1 MAKTV
6 SAWGIDVGQ
15 CALKALHC
23 RVEGNQVIA
32 DAFDFVEYPKILSQ
46 PEADPET
53 LIKEA
58 LEQFLSRNKI
68 SLEDRVAISVPGQSG
83 LAKFFKPPPVD
94 SSKIPA
100 IVRFEAKQQ
109 IPFPLEEVIW
119 DFQKMVGGQE
129 VDGFVIDAEVGLF
142 AMKREQVQRY
152 LKPFER
158 AEIALDIVQLAP
170 ISIYNFVGYDVL
182 TDSPPEDMFDA
193 DDPPESVVVLSM
205 GTDATDLVIT
215 NGFRMWQRSIPLGG
229 NHFTKQLTKEMKL
242 TFAKAEHLKR
252 NARQAE
258 DPKAV
263 FQAMRPIFNDV
274 VTEVQRSIGFFQ
286 GLDRKA
292 KIKGVVLLGN
302 TVKLPGLQQY
312 VAKNLGYE
320 VLNFEKFNRLEGS
333 SVVSAPAFTDN
344 VLAFG
349 VCYGLCLQALGQS
362 RLKTSLLP
370 REILTRRLVK
380 AKKPWAVASVGALML
395 ALSLNFAFTYRVQSE
410 VDPERKEKDVSWKQ
424 AEDKVTAVNSLSTTH
439 ETTHKTKLEQLS
451 FAEKIGEEVVGAD
464 DRRVLWLE
472 MLKAL
477 DSALPWTEGVEPGT
491 YVDFKKLPMDQ
502 RKELHIEYIESEY
515 FPDVTTWW
523 TPEVQNRY
531 VELQRAFG
539 ENTGPMAADAA
550 AAPAT
555 TPAPA
560 TAPAAGA
567 TTPVPGTAPAGGAT
581 TPAADATAAPGA
593 GPTGPGWVI
602 ELKGYHYYNSN
613 IEFGGAVHVRHT
625 ILKNLQN
632 GTVTLPID
640 HGTKGREFTM
650 QELGILFPI
659 LAIDDGQP
667 RKVQVAN
674 PDYEPKN
681 QGGAGGF
688 GFSGPMGS
696 DSGIP
701 GGVGLGSLPGSGN
714 SGFGPA
720 VPGNEADANKKKEEE
735 VPPLFNVAKY
745 SFVIQ
750 FCWQPKRISERLKAQ
765 EEKKKAADAAQAAN
779 AGAEA
784 ATPPAVAPPSA
795 GPPGAGPPGTIP
807 TGTAPPG
814 VVPPGTIPTG
824 TAPLDAAP
832 PGAGPPDVPPANPA
846 TPDVLPASP
855 AAPGAVP
862 ATDPTKSTDPGKGT

>member
-1 MAKTV
+1 MAKTIG
-6 SAWGIDVGQ
+6 AWGIDVGQ

-23 RVEGNQVIA
+23 RIEGDQVIA

-46 PEADPET
+46 PEADPDT

-58 LEQFLSRNKI
+58 IEQFLSRNKI
-68 SLEDRVAISVPGQSG
+68 SLDDRVAISVPGQSG

-94 SSKIPA
+94 SAKIPA

-152 LKPFER
+152 LKPFQR
-158 AEIALDIVQLAP
+158 AEIALDLVQLAP
-170 ISIYNFVGYDVL
+170 IAIYNFVGYDVL
-182 TDSPPEDMFDA
+182 TDSPPEDMFDP

-320 VLNFEKFNRLEGS
+320 VLNFEKFNRLQGP
-333 SVVSAPAFTDN
+333 SVISAPAFTDN

-349 VCYGLCLQALGQS
+349 VCYGLCLQAIDQA

-370 REILTRRLVK
+370 REILTQRLIR

-410 VDPERKEKDVSWKQ
+410 V
-424 AEDKVTAVNSLSTTH
+424 AEDRKVNDVTWKDAEAKVASVGTVSTTH
-439 ETTHKTKLEQLS
+439 EGEHKKKEEQIK

-472 MLKAL
+472 LLKAI
-477 DSALPWTEGVEPGT
+477 DTALPWTEGFEPGT
-491 YVDFKKLPMDQ
+491 YVDFKTLPMDQ

-515 FPDVTTWW
+515 FPDMASWW
-523 TPEVQNRY
+523 VPDVQNRHI
-531 VELQRAFG
+531 ELQRALSSG
-539 ENTGPMAADAA
+539 EDANAAAG
-550 AAPAT
+550 AAPAGDASAPGAAGAGPPALGAPAT
-555 TPAPA
+555 PDPATPPALGAPASAVGTPAPTDA
-560 TAPAAGA
+560 TAAPAAGA
-567 TTPVPGTAPAGGAT
+567 GEAG
-581 TPAADATAAPGA
+581 P

-602 ELKGYHYYNSN
+602 ELKGYHYYTSDLRY
-613 IEFGGAVHVRHT
+613 GGAVHVRNT
-625 ILKNLQN
+625 LLKNLQN
-632 GTVTLPID
+632 GVVKLPVD
-640 HGTKGREFTM
+640 HGRAEEEFTM
-650 QELGILFPI
+650 KELGIQYPI
-659 LAIDDGQP
+659 LLMDEGQP
-667 RKVQVAN
+667 KKMWIPN
-674 PDYEPKN
+674 PDFDPKT
-681 QGGAGGF
+681 QGAPGTPGFGMPGGMGMSGMSGSGGMGMSGGF
-688 GFSGPMGS
+688 GA
-696 DSGIP
+696 P
-701 GGVGLGSLPGSGN
+701 GMTNPNDAGLT
-714 SGFGPA
+714 
-720 VPGNEADANKKKEEE
+720 EEEKKKKKEEE
-735 VPPLFNVAKY
+735 IPQAFYVGKY
-745 SFVIQ
+745 SFIVQ
-750 FCWQPKRISERLKAQ
+750 FCWQPKRLSERMKAR
-765 EEKKKAADAAQAAN
+765 EELKKAEAAN
-779 AGAEA
+779 AADPTALPPPAPAAA
-784 ATPPAVAPPSA
+784 ATQ
-795 GPPGAGPPGTIP
+795 
-807 TGTAPPG
+807 
-814 VVPPGTIPTG
+814 
-824 TAPLDAAP
+824 
-832 PGAGPPDVPPANPA
+832 PA
-846 TPDVLPASP
+846 TPV
-855 AAPGAVP
+855 
-862 ATDPTKSTDPGKGT
+862 TGKGA

>member
-1 MAKTV
+1 MAKKIG
-6 SAWGIDVGQ
+6 AWGIDIGQ

-23 RVEGNQVIA
+23 QIDGDQVVA
-32 DAFDFVEYPKILSQ
+32 DAFDFIEYPKILSQ

-53 LIKEA
+53 LVREA

-68 SLEDRVAISVPGQSG
+68 TLDDRVAISVPGQSG

-94 SSKIPA
+94 AAKLPA

-109 IPFPLEEVIW
+109 IPFPLEDVIW

-158 AEIALDIVQLAP
+158 AEIALDLVQLAP

-182 TDSPPEDMFDA
+182 VDGPSEDLFDP

-320 VLNFEKFNRLEGS
+320 VMNFEKFNRLGGP
-333 SVVSAPAFTDN
+333 SVISAPAFTDN

-349 VCYGLCLQALGQS
+349 VCYGLCLQTLGQS

-370 REILTRRLVK
+370 REILTRRLIK
-380 AKKPWAVASVGALML
+380 AKKPWAVASAGALML

-410 VDPERKEKDVSWKQ
+410 VDENRTVNNVSWKQ
-424 AEDKVTAVNSLSTTH
+424 AETEVAAVGTLSSGH
-439 ETTHKTKLEQLS
+439 ETTHKTKLDQIA

-472 MLKAL
+472 MLKAI
-477 DSALPWTEGVEPGT
+477 DAALPWTEGVVPGE

-515 FPDVTTWW
+515 FPDVAMWW
-523 TPEVQNRY
+523 TPEVQNRHY
-531 VELQRAFG
+531 ELER
-539 ENTGPMAADAA
+539 ELNPNTATAGAPAADAA
-550 AAPAT
+550 APA
-555 TPAPA
+555 ADA
-560 TAPAAGA
+560 AEAPAAEEEA
-567 TTPVPGTAPAGGAT
+567 SADGTAPAGT
-581 TPAADATAAPGA
+581 
-593 GPTGPGWVI
+593 PTGPGWII
-602 ELKGYHYYNSN
+602 EMGGYHYYNSN
-613 IEFGGAVHVRHT
+613 ITSGGAVHVRNT
-625 ILKNLQN
+625 LLRNLRDGKVQ
-632 GTVTLPID
+632 LPID
-640 HGTKGREFTM
+640 HGRKIETFTM

-659 LAIDDGQP
+659 LAMDEGQP
-667 RKVQVAN
+667 RKVQVPN
-674 PDYEPKN
+674 PDYDPKSSLGMLGGMGMPGMGEGMPGGMMPGGMMPGGMMPGGMAGGMPGGGLP
-681 QGGAGGF
+681 GGASMGF
-688 GFSGPMGS
+688 GRPSS
-696 DSGIP
+696 
-701 GGVGLGSLPGSGN
+701 
-714 SGFGPA
+714 PA
-720 VPGNEADANKKKEEE
+720 AGENRAAKGDANKESET
-735 VPPLFNVAKY
+735 PPFFTVNKY

-750 FCWQPKRISERLKAQ
+750 FCWQPKRISERLKAR
-765 EEKKKAADAAQAAN
+765 EELQKAAAENAAVAAADPSVAPVDAAAAPADAAAAP
-779 AGAEA
+779 ADA
-784 ATPPAVAPPSA
+784 AAAPAAIPAVEEA
-795 GPPGAGPPGTIP
+795 
-807 TGTAPPG
+807 
-814 VVPPGTIPTG
+814 
-824 TAPLDAAP
+824 
-832 PGAGPPDVPPANPA
+832 
-846 TPDVLPASP
+846 
-855 AAPGAVP
+855 
-862 ATDPTKSTDPGKGT
+862 GKGI